1 MTPDHDHEI
10 PLLGVLATRDDLP
23 RGWVRSMAI
32 ASRKLDALLA
42 HDLMQIDRSNPCEMH
57 AWSLHVPLDGAER
70 RVDAEFLVGMTTS
83 ISARSLRINSG
94 STRFVLTL
102 DLHED
107 EHPSGWASTRD
118 VSWKEGRTVLDQYA
132 SLLRRLVA
140 AAPRTLRVDVARRIA
155 RAEAISRAMDCGG
168 SSWVRMPWSFGDGIV
183 SGARTLK
190 PGLAIPEPW
199 RGERMTILK
208 AERDAK
214 GLMVTLSPIDAYV
227 PSPSALEAMRA
238 VNSLPSLTPAV
249 AT

>member
-1 MTPDHDHEI
+1 VTPGSDGDI
-10 PLLGVLATRDDLP
+10 PLLGVLAAREDLP

-42 HDLMQIDRSNPCEMH
+42 HDLMQIDRSNPREMH

-107 EHPSGWASTRD
+107 EHPTGWTSTRD
-118 VSWKEGRTVLDQYA
+118 VSWREGRAVLDQYA

-140 AAPRTLRVDVARRIA
+140 AAPKTMRVDVGRRVA
-155 RAEAISRAMDCGG
+155 RAETISRAMDDGG

-190 PGLAIPEPW
+190 PGVAIPDPW
-199 RGERMTILK
+199 RGERMTIVK
-208 AERDAK
+208 AESDSK

-227 PSPSALEAMRA
+227 STPSALEAMRA
-238 VNSLPSLTPAV
+238 VNSLPPLVLA
-249 AT
+249 A